1 MEDIIEIITKIIVQE
16 QEMKSKYIN
25 DVKDVLVNVLKEVEK
40 TN

>member
-16 QEMKSKYIN
+16 QEMKSKYDN

>member
-1 MEDIIEIITKIIVQE
+1 MEDIIEIMTKIIVQE
-16 QEMKSKYIN
+16 QEMKSKYVN

>member
-1 MEDIIEIITKIIVQE
+1 MEDIIEIMTKIIVQE
-16 QEMKSKYIN
+16 QEMKSKYDN

>member
-16 QEMKSKYIN
+16 QEMKSKYVN

>member
-1 MEDIIEIITKIIVQE
+1 MEDIIDIMAKIIVQE
-16 QEMKSKYIN
+16 QEMKSKYVN